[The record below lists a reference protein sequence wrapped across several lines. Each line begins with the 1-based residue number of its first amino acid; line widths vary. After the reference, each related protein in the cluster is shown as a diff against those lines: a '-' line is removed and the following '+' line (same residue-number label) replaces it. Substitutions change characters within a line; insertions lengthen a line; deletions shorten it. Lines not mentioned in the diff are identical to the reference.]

1 VGLCVCVCARVFSLI
16 TQINAATISP
26 PPPPPLTLTQDD
38 VLTVDTT
45 TGALTPN
52 NVPFPGTG
60 FLNTGIAT
68 IPKPATSYNPQPL
81 MFLNTGVATTDGA
94 TIFLLFGQD
103 PTQVGVCAV
112 CGMTPMR
119 GM

>member
-1 VGLCVCVCARVFSLI
+1 VCVCVCARVFSLI
-16 TQINAATISP
+16 TQINAATLSPP
-26 PPPPPLTLTQDD
+26 PPPPPLTPTQDD

-68 IPKPATSYNPQPL
+68 TPNIKTLNPQQVTT
-81 MFLNTGVATTDGA
+81 LN
-94 TIFLLFGQD
+94 
-103 PTQVGVCAV
+103 P
-112 CGMTPMR
+112 
-119 GM
+119 